1 MAKYGGEVA
10 WRFPVAF
17 QCLLMILAGAVVYDM
32 PESPHVLV
40 YWNRPDEALE
50 VLARV
55 RGKSI
60 DDEGVRFTH
69 NAIQEVVF
77 LEKSVD
83 QPIWRSLFWDSSEVR
98 KSWSKHYYE
107 ALIGRSIH

>member
-1 MAKYGGEVA
+1 MLSDYGMAKYGGEVA

-17 QCLLMILAGAVVYDM
+17 QCLLMILAGIIIYDL

-40 YWNRPDEALE
+40 YWNRPEEALD

-55 RGKSI
+55 RGTTI
-60 DDEGVRFTH
+60 DDPDVRFTH
-69 NAIQEVVF
+69 NAIQEVVC

-83 QPIWRSLFWDSSEVR
+83 QPIWRSLFWDSSEV
-98 KSWSKHYYE
+98 S
-107 ALIGRSIH
+107 